1 MAKYIGTLTSDARGK
16 VGGLVLTRARNGTN
30 IRAMA
35 VPVNPATVR
44 QVYTRGIIG
53 AALSA
58 YRQLTAPQQ
67 GSWSLFAALYTW
79 TNSLA
84 QPFTPTGLQLWTQAY
99 VNAARFGTMPPAAWD
114 GTPPVLYPV
123 TAASLAYSGGD
134 WYLFLTRSTPGLYYP
149 FIVYASGSVPRSV
162 NYVRRLA
169 RRYITAVAGVYYTN
183 IAPGWSDAYG
193 STPHSGL
200 SIAVCITSVD
210 PTTYIS
216 AAPFVSVLA
225 SS

>member
-35 VPVNPATVR
+35 VPINPATTR

-58 YRQLTAPQQ
+58 FRQLTAPQQ
-67 GSWSLFAALYTW
+67 GSWGSFAALYTW
-79 TNSLA
+79 SNSLA
-84 QPFTPTGLQLWTQAY
+84 QAYTPTGLQLWTQAY
-99 VNAARFGTMPPAAWD
+99 VNAARFGTAPPALWS

-123 TAASLAYSGGD
+123 TAASLVYSGGN
-134 WYLFLTRSTPGLYYP
+134 WFLFTTRSTPGLFYP
-149 FIVYASGSVPRSV
+149 FIVYASGVVPSSV

-169 RRYITAVAGVYYTN
+169 RRYITAVSGVYYTN
-183 IAPGWSDAYG
+183 IAPGWTNAYG
-193 STPHSGL
+193 SIPHAGL
-200 SIAVCITSVD
+200 TIAVCVTSVD

-216 AAPFVSVLA
+216 AAPFVSALT

>member
-1 MAKYIGTLTSDARGK
+1 
-16 VGGLVLTRARNGTN
+16 
-30 IRAMA
+30 
-35 VPVNPATVR
+35 
-44 QVYTRGIIG
+44 
-53 AALSA
+53 
-58 YRQLTAPQQ
+58 
-67 GSWSLFAALYTW
+67 
-79 TNSLA
+79 
-84 QPFTPTGLQLWTQAY
+84 
-99 VNAARFGTMPPAAWD
+99 
-114 GTPPVLYPV
+114 
-123 TAASLAYSGGD
+123 
-134 WYLFLTRSTPGLYYP
+134 
-149 FIVYASGSVPRSV
+149 
-162 NYVRRLA
+162 VRRLA

>member
-99 VNAARFGTMPPAAWD
+99 VNAARFGTMPRVAWCRTGRRLVPLPHPFD
-114 GTPPVLYPV
+114 PWPLLPVHRLRQRQRPSVSQLRAPPRAPLHH
-123 TAASLAYSGGD
+123 GGGRRLLHEHRP
-134 WYLFLTRSTPGLYYP
+134 WL
-149 FIVYASGSVPRSV
+149 
-162 NYVRRLA
+162 VRRL
-169 RRYITAVAGVYYTN
+169 RQH
-183 IAPGWSDAYG
+183 APLRPLDR
-193 STPHSGL
+193 GL
-200 SIAVCITSVD
+200 HHVG
-210 PTTYIS
+210 
-216 AAPFVSVLA
+216 
-225 SS
+225 

>member
-1 MAKYIGTLTSDARGK
+1 LAKYIGTLTSDARGK

-35 VPVNPATVR
+35 VPVNPATTR
-44 QVYTRGIIG
+44 QIYTRGIIG

-99 VNAARFGTMPPAAWD
+99 VNATRFGTTPPGSWS

-123 TAASLAYSGGD
+123 TAASLVYTSGN
-134 WYLFLTRSTPGLYYP
+134 WFLFATRSTPGIYYP
-149 FIVYASGSVPRSV
+149 FIVYASGVVPSSV

-169 RRYITAVAGVYYTN
+169 RRYITAVSGVYYTN
-183 IAPGWSDAYG
+183 IAPGWTAAYG
-193 STPHSGL
+193 STPRAGL
-200 SIAVCITSVD
+200 TIAVCVTSVD

-216 AAPFVSVLA
+216 AAPFVSALT
-225 SS
+225 SG

>member
-35 VPVNPATVR
+35 VPINPATTR
-44 QVYTRGIIG
+44 QVYTRGILG

-58 YRQLTAPQQ
+58 FRQLTAPQQ
-67 GSWSLFAALYTW
+67 SSWGSFAALYTW

-84 QPFTPTGLQLWTQAY
+84 QAFTPTGLQLWTQAY
-99 VNAARFGTMPPAAWD
+99 VNAARFGTTPPVLWS

-123 TAASLAYSGGD
+123 TIASLVYSSGD
-134 WYLFLTRSTPGLYYP
+134 WLLFTTRSTPGLFYP
-149 FIVYASGSVPRSV
+149 FIVYASGIVPSSV
-162 NYVRRLA
+162 NYVRRLP
-169 RRYITAVAGVYYTN
+169 RRWITAVSGVYYTN
-183 IAPGWSDAYG
+183 IAPGWTNAYG
-193 STPHSGL
+193 SAPHAGL
-200 SIAVCITSVD
+200 TIAVCITSVD
-210 PTTYIS
+210 LVTYIS
-216 AAPFVSVLA
+216 AAPFVSALT